1 MLLKTIIRA
10 PQSRLSALV
19 VLTLAA
25 FIPPAIPATASAST
39 EPHSFLYGQYN
50 GPPGTTVPVCYTK
63 ASPLAGV
70 NVAAALG

>member
-10 PQSRLSALV
+10 PQWRLSALA

-39 EPHSFLYGQYN
+39 GPHSFLYGQYN
-50 GPPGTTVPVCYTK
+50 SPPVRQPYFR
-63 ASPLAGV
+63 L
-70 NVAAALG
+70 